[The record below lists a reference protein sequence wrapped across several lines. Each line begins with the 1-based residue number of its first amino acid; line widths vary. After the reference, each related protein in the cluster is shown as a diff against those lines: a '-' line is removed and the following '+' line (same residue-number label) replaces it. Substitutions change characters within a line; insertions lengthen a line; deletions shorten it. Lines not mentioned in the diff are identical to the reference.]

1 MVQNAVGSYYRTMM
15 YRTTELYLRARTA
28 LRDAF
33 HGDDGASMVEYAML
47 IALIAMVAFAAVTL
61 VGDALNSKYDSIAS
75 SVVES

>member
-1 MVQNAVGSYYRTMM
+1 MVRAAIGSYYRIMM
-15 YRTTELYLRARTA
+15 DRATQLYLKATTA
-28 LRDAF
+28 IRDMFDA
-33 HGDDGASMVEYAML
+33 DDGASMVEYAML

>member
-1 MVQNAVGSYYRTMM
+1 MVWNAIASYYRTMM
-15 YRTTELYLRARTA
+15 YRRTELYLRARTA

-33 HGDDGASMVEYAML
+33 VRDDGASMVEYAML

-61 VGDALNSKYDSIAS
+61 VGDALSSSYDSIAS